1 MYLDSIVIL
10 RTVRLVTW
18 IVDLAVMQALGSC
31 VLLLT
36 ESIFL
41 IWPTVF
47 HKIINHVFL
56 ILGLSVI
63 LSPTNPN
70 YFAILIIY
78 LQFVL
83 VTMDT
88 ALTVF
93 HKAGTLQ

>member
-1 MYLDSIVIL
+1 MHLDSIVIL

-18 IVDLAVMQALGSC
+18 IVDLAVMQALGAC
-31 VLLLT
+31 VLPQM

-63 LSPTNPN
+63 LNPTHPN
-70 YFAILIIY
+70 YFAILIMY
-78 LQFVL
+78 LQSVL
-83 VTMDT
+83 VSMDT
-88 ALTVF
+88 ASTVF
-93 HKAGTLQ
+93 HRAGTIQ